1 MPYKDYLAADTE
13 LRVHFSEVESR
24 ASGLSVGRMEIWPP
38 RRTRGREVLGL
49 IQDSG
54 FDLVI
59 VRAGAEDVELA
70 ATLDSPALISWQA
83 DTLLYFETSTTSLA
97 TGHASARLARLT
109 QNDESAVDVLI
120 GRIFADYRNHYSSN
134 PILREINVVAA
145 YRDWARTALG
155 STKNAVFAAL
165 TPNASAS
172 GLCVT
177 DVEEESY
184 DEILLAGIV
193 PEERG
198 HGAYQDMVRLIAL
211 QAQDAGK
218 GSLVIS
224 TQAANVGVMRAWC
237 RLGFLPTIALNTFH
251 VMRRGIYQHWASD
264 HMEKAGP

>member
-1 MPYKDYLAADTE
+1 MSYRNYLAAEEE
-13 LRVHFSEVESR
+13 LQVRLSEVESH
-24 ASGLSVGRMEIWPP
+24 ASGLLVGRINVWPP

-70 ATLDSPALISWQA
+70 ATLNSPTLISWQA
-83 DTLLYFETSTTSLA
+83 DTLLYFEISTMSLA
-97 TGHASARLARLT
+97 IGDASDGLVRLT
-109 QNDESAVDVLI
+109 PDDESAAEVLVE
-120 GRIFADYRNHYSSN
+120 RIFADYRNHYSSN

-155 STKNAVFAAL
+155 SNKNAVFVAL
-165 TPNASAS
+165 SPNGSAS

-177 DVEEESY
+177 DVDDESY
-184 DEILLAGIV
+184 DEVLLAGVV

-198 HGAYQDMVRLIAL
+198 RGAYQDMVRRIGL
-211 QAQDAGK
+211 QARDAGK
-218 GSLVIS
+218 ESLVIS
-224 TQAANVGVMRAWC
+224 TQAANLSVMRAWC

-251 VMRRGIYQHWASD
+251 VMRRGVYQAR
-264 HMEKAGP
+264 AGDRVERTGQ